1 MTTLLSDEYTFTG
14 EPWLD
19 YEDDQLIKEY
29 KTEEKSLMEISK
41 IHKRMPGGIVTR
53 LKTLGII
60 TVRSH
65 TRGYIEYQRS
75 DLYKEIVRN
84 NAGKKGKKQEV
95 KQNNDKEL
103 TRKSNLILETIT
115 TSHISIIRNEISVLN
130 QKVDKILEMMNALY
144 EFESSK

>member
-1 MTTLLSDEYTFTG
+1 MTTLLSDEYTFAG
-14 EPWLD
+14 ESWLD
-19 YEDDQLIKEY
+19 YEDNQLIKEY

-53 LKTLGII
+53 LKTLGLI

-115 TSHISIIRNEISVLN
+115 TSHISTIRNEISVLN
-130 QKVDKILEMMNALY
+130 KKVDKVLVMMNALY
-144 EFESSK
+144 EFESS